1 MRILLNKQ
9 WVKVFS
15 ILRSPSWS
23 ILRSLVLIFL
33 LLLHL
38 FMSWLLIFNWYELLP
53 LFLGRLRLDLLLLR
67 WLLFGRG
74 LLLPF
79 GLAMSCVAAVSWRLV
94 RFNVTG
100 ILLTFAILALG
111 FSAYTVVALDVITRF
126 DSLGVHLAVGAHL

>member
-1 MRILLNKQ
+1 
-9 WVKVFS
+9 
-15 ILRSPSWS
+15 
-23 ILRSLVLIFL
+23 
-33 LLLHL
+33 
-38 FMSWLLIFNWYELLP
+38 MSWLLIFNWYELLP

-126 DSLGVHLAVGAHL
+126 DSLGVHLAVSAHL